1 MRTWRQKR
9 KWIYGY
15 AVTWM
20 GKENVVKGFNPRSV
34 LPFGKPARKQLL
46 LDQKNLLA
54 RKLLAPYEVDGT
66 WNTATDRIAF
76 PPLSVGKRV
85 IALAAKELGTVEV
98 PFGSNRGKRVNY
110 YQSSTGAYNTF
121 WCASFCWKMWQE
133 AGYKGAVSAGAW
145 RSTDLIGTKVV
156 LAASLQPGDLVSL
169 NEGDGHIGL
178 FVKHNAAAKTV
189 TLIAGN
195 TSNSVKEVDY
205 PISLIH
211 SMCRPQL

>member
-9 KWIYGY
+9 KWINGY
-15 AVTWM
+15 SKNW
-20 GKENVVKGFNPRSV
+20 GLPIEKGYSATSI
-34 LPFGKPARKQLL
+34 LPFGKPARRQLTRV
-46 LDQKNLLA
+46 QKNLLA
-54 RKLLAPYEVDGT
+54 RKLILEKDVDGT
-66 WNTATDRIAF
+66 WNTATDHIAF
-76 PPLSVGKRV
+76 PPPKIGERV

-133 AGYKGAVSAGAW
+133 AGYKGPTSAGAW
-145 RSTDLIGTKVV
+145 RSTDTIGTPVKVAD
-156 LAASLQPGDLVSL
+156 LISGDLVSL
-169 NEGDGHIGL
+169 DEGDGHVGL
-178 FVKHNAAAKTV
+178 YVRTNNAAHTV

-205 PISLIH
+205 PINLIH
-211 SMCRPQL
+211 SMCRPRKEA